1 MLFWCMRVRPCDLRF
16 YSSSLG
22 RSASLCSAA
31 LAEQLLLRAAALAFC
46 PTAVEFDQKDH
57 AACSA
62 TMLHRAWIEQL
73 AAQQGERMSL
83 GKGRYNGAPSTG
95 RPLHDAHQLNERR
108 RLSVPTDAVLRV

>member
-83 GKGRYNGAPSTG
+83 GKGRYNGAPK
-95 RPLHDAHQLNERR
+95 
-108 RLSVPTDAVLRV
+108 